1 MIDGSYMRHALATAL
16 RVARFDRQA
25 IAGFDQSFEGFYRS
39 FFGIVLCAPFYILII
54 LAERRMASD
63 PATAMPELARTA
75 LPPISTTLL
84 TVETLTY
91 LASWLTFPL
100 LMIVVVRLIGA
111 TARYVPFIVAY
122 NWTSCIIL
130 GATVIPYA
138 LYLTGAISLA
148 GILALYYPI
157 AIYTLIY
164 RWGIARD
171 GLQISSLTAM
181 GIVILDFLLS
191 IFVALAAAR
200 LRGGL

>member
-1 MIDGSYMRHALATAL
+1 MMDSAYMRHALATAL

-25 IAGFDQSFEGFYRS
+25 IAAFDQSFEGFYRS
-39 FFGIVLCAPFYILII
+39 FFGLLLCAPLYILIVA
-54 LAERRMASD
+54 AERRMALD
-63 PATAMPELARTA
+63 PEVAMPELARTA
-75 LPPISTTLL
+75 LPPISATLV
-84 TVETLTY
+84 TIETLTY

-122 NWTSCIIL
+122 NWTSCIVL
-130 GATVIPYA
+130 AATVVPYA
-138 LYLTGAISLA
+138 LYFTGILSLA

-157 AIYTLIY
+157 AIYTLVY

-171 GLQISSLTAM
+171 GLQISGLTAM

-191 IFVALAAAR
+191 IFVALGAAR
-200 LRGGL
+200 LREVL